1 MSSVS
6 FSLPTGGKALVVLV
20 GVAVAELAI
29 VAALDEVVLVV
40 EGVEVIITGPTSKEQ
55 CIQQV
60 E

>member
-1 MSSVS
+1 MSSVF
-6 FSLPTGGKALVVLV
+6 FSLPTGGEALAVLV

-29 VAALDEVVLVV
+29 VAVLDEVVLVV

>member
-6 FSLPTGGKALVVLV
+6 FSLPTGGEALAVLV